1 MQTLR
6 VNIPNR
12 EYDIKIEKG
21 LIDHCG
27 REIANLFKPCRI
39 AVVTDSNVAPLYS
52 ERLIKSLTDC
62 GFNPFLVTVP
72 AGESSKSI
80 EMLQFLYGELLQNGI
95 TRSDLIAA
103 LGGGVVGDLT
113 GFCAATLLR
122 GIPFVQIPTT
132 LLAQVDSSVG
142 GKVAVNLPF
151 GKNLVGN
158 FYQPRLVL
166 IDPECLSTLTDRVF
180 SDGMAEVIKY
190 GVILD
195 EKLFESLE
203 NAPSRSKI
211 MEIAEHIIYRCCEL
225 KKLVVEADELDLGGR
240 MILNF
245 GHTFG
250 HAIEKKYNFK
260 DYTHGEAV
268 AAGMVMAAK
277 YGEREGITELGTA
290 NRITRLISAF
300 NLPQWVEIDEQ
311 SLKNAI
317 SVDKK
322 GKGNIVSLIIP
333 EKIGRVIIKD
343 TEKDNIWI
351 Q

>member
-1 MQTLR
+1 MQILR
-6 VNIPNR
+6 VNIPGR
-12 EYDIKIEKG
+12 EYDIKIGKG
-21 LIDHCG
+21 LTHRCG
-27 REIANLFKPCRI
+27 TEIAKLFAPCRI

-52 ERLIKSLTDC
+52 ERVLQSLKTC

-72 AGESSKSI
+72 AGEGSKSM
-80 EMLQFLYGELLQNGI
+80 EMLEFLYGELLKNGI
-95 TRSDLIAA
+95 TRSDLVIA

-122 GIPFVQIPTT
+122 GIPFVQMPTT

-166 IDPECLSTLTDRVF
+166 IDPETLTTLTDRTF
-180 SDGMAEVIKY
+180 CDGMAEVIKY

-195 EKLFESLE
+195 EQLFEALE
-203 NAPSRSKI
+203 GASSRSKI
-211 MEIAEHIIYRCCEL
+211 MDISELIIHRCCEL
-225 KKLVVEADELDLGGR
+225 KAQVVEEDEFDNGKR

-250 HAIEKKYNFK
+250 HAIEKKYNFS

-277 YGEREGITELGTA
+277 YGESEGITPLAALDRLTA
-290 NRITRLISAF
+290 LVKSF
-300 NLPQWVEIDEQ
+300 NLPDWVDIDNQ
-311 SLKNAI
+311 TLRNAI

-322 GKGNIVSLIIP
+322 GKGNLVSLIIP

>member
-21 LIDHCG
+21 LMDRCG
-27 REIANLFKPCRI
+27 EEMIQIFKPCRI
-39 AVVTDSNVAPLYS
+39 AVITDSNVDPIYG
-52 ERLIKSLTDC
+52 ERLLNSLTNS
-62 GFNPFLVTVP
+62 GFEPFLVTVP
-72 AGESSKSI
+72 AGESSKSM

-95 TRSDLIAA
+95 TRSDLIVA

-113 GFCAATLLR
+113 GFCASTLLR

-142 GKVAVNLPF
+142 GKVAVNLPY
-151 GKNLVGN
+151 GKNLAGN
-158 FYQPRLVL
+158 FYQPKLVL
-166 IDPECLSTLTDRVF
+166 IAPDCLNTLTDRVF

-195 EKLFESLE
+195 ERLFEALE
-203 NAPSRSKI
+203 NASSREKV
-211 MEIAEHIIYRCCEL
+211 MEIADKVIYRCCEL

-240 MILNF
+240 MILNL

-260 DYTHGEAV
+260 EYTHGEAV

-277 YGEREGITELGTA
+277 YGERENITQSGTA
-290 NRITRLISAF
+290 DRIIKLITSF
-300 NLPQWVEIDEQ
+300 NLPQWVEIDQQ
-311 SLKNAI
+311 SFKNAV

-322 GKGNIVSLIIP
+322 GKGGLVSLIIP

>member
-1 MQTLR
+1 MQALR

-21 LIDHCG
+21 LIDKSG
-27 REIANLFKPCRI
+27 DLVAKLIKPCRV
-39 AVVTDSNVAPLYS
+39 AVITDSNVGPIYAQ
-52 ERLIKSLTDC
+52 RLIESLKNS
-62 GFNPFLVTVP
+62 GFNPFLTTVP
-72 AGESSKSI
+72 AGENSKSM
-80 EMLQFLYGELLQNGI
+80 EMLEFLYSELLKNGV
-95 TRSDLIAA
+95 TRSDLVIA

-113 GFCAATLLR
+113 GFCASTLLR
-122 GIPFVQIPTT
+122 GIPFIQIPTT

-151 GKNLVGN
+151 GKNLVGS
-158 FYQPRLVL
+158 FYQPKLVI
-166 IDPECLSTLTDRVF
+166 IDPDCLDTLSDRIF
-180 SDGMAEVIKY
+180 CDGMAEVIKY

-195 EKLFESLE
+195 ESLFEKLE
-203 NAPSRSKI
+203 CSPSRNAV
-211 MEIAEHIIYRCCEL
+211 MEIIEDIILRCCQL
-225 KKLVVEADELDLGGR
+225 KKLVVEEDEQDLGGR

-250 HAIEKKYNFK
+250 HAIEKKYNFT

-268 AAGMVMAAK
+268 AAGMVMAAE
-277 YGEREGITELGTA
+277 YGERENITTAGTA
-290 NRITRLISAF
+290 VRLRSLIKGF
-300 NLPQWVEIDEQ
+300 GLPTDADIDND

-333 EKIGRVIIKD
+333 EKIGKVIIKD

>member
-21 LIDHCG
+21 LMDRCG
-27 REIANLFKPCRI
+27 EEMIKLFKPCRI
-39 AVVTDSNVAPLYS
+39 AVITDSNVAPIYG
-52 ERLIKSLTDC
+52 ERLLNSLTNS
-62 GFNPFLVTVP
+62 GFEPFLVTVP
-72 AGESSKSI
+72 AGESSKSM

-95 TRSDLIAA
+95 TRSDLIVA

-113 GFCAATLLR
+113 GFCASTLLR

-142 GKVAVNLPF
+142 GKVAVNLPY
-151 GKNLVGN
+151 GKNLAGN
-158 FYQPRLVL
+158 FYQPKLVL
-166 IDPECLSTLTDRVF
+166 IDPDCLNTLTDRVF

-195 EKLFESLE
+195 ERLFEALE
-203 NAPSRSKI
+203 NASSREKV
-211 MEIAEHIIYRCCEL
+211 MEIADKVIYRCCEL

-240 MILNF
+240 MILNL

-260 DYTHGEAV
+260 EYTHGEAV

-277 YGEREGITELGTA
+277 YGERENITQSGTA
-290 NRITRLISAF
+290 DRIIKLITSL
-300 NLPQWVEIDEQ
+300 NLPQWVEIDQQ
-311 SLKNAI
+311 SFKNAV

-322 GKGNIVSLIIP
+322 GKGGLVSLIIP

>member
-12 EYDIKIEKG
+12 EYDIKIERG
-21 LIDHCG
+21 LFDFCG
-27 REIANLFKPCRI
+27 QELLKLFKPCLT
-39 AVVTDSNVAPLYS
+39 AVITDSNVAPLYS
-52 ERLIKSLTDC
+52 ERLLNSLKLC

-72 AGESSKSI
+72 AGESSKSMQ
-80 EMLQFLYGELLQNGI
+80 MLEFLYGELLSNGI
-95 TRSDLIAA
+95 TRSDLIVA

-113 GFCAATLLR
+113 GFCASTLLR

-142 GKVAVNLPF
+142 GKVAVNLPY
-151 GKNLVGN
+151 GKNLVGS
-158 FYQPRLVL
+158 FYQPKLVL
-166 IDPECLSTLTDRVF
+166 IDPDCLNTLTDRVF

-195 EKLFESLE
+195 EQLFEALE
-203 NAPSRSKI
+203 HASSREKF
-211 MEIAEHIIYRCCEL
+211 MEIADNIILRCCEL
-225 KKLVVEADELDLGGR
+225 KKLVVEADELDMGGR

-250 HAIEKKYNFK
+250 HAIEKKYNFT

-268 AAGMVMAAK
+268 AAGMIMAAK
-277 YGEREGITELGTA
+277 YGEREGITSAGTA
-290 NRITRLISAF
+290 NRITGLVSDF
-300 NLPQWVEIDEQ
+300 NLPIQVNIDQQ
-311 SLKNAI
+311 SLKDAI

-322 GKGNIVSLIIP
+322 GKGNLVSLIIP

>member
-12 EYDIKIEKG
+12 EYDIKIENG
-21 LIDHCG
+21 LIDRCG
-27 REIANLFKPCRI
+27 EEFLKLFKPCSI
-39 AVVTDSNVAPLYS
+39 AVISDSNVAPLYS
-52 ERLIKSLTDC
+52 ERLINSLSSY

-80 EMLQFLYGELLQNGI
+80 EMLEFLYGELLKNGI
-95 TRSDLIAA
+95 TRSDLIVA

-113 GFCAATLLR
+113 GFCASTLLR

-151 GKNLVGN
+151 GKNLIGN
-158 FYQPRLVL
+158 FYQPKLVL
-166 IDPECLSTLTDRVF
+166 IDPDCLSTLTNRVF
-180 SDGMAEVIKY
+180 CDGMAEVIKY

-195 EKLFESLE
+195 DKLFEALE
-203 NAPSRSKI
+203 NASSREAIMKI
-211 MEIAEHIIYRCCEL
+211 AVSVIYRCCEL

-268 AAGMVMAAK
+268 AAGMVMATK
-277 YGEREGITELGTA
+277 YGERNGITSVGTA
-290 NRITRLISAF
+290 DRIIKLITAF
-300 NLPQWVEIDEQ
+300 NLPEQVEIDEK
-311 SLKNAI
+311 SLKDAI

-322 GKGNIVSLIIP
+322 GKGKLVSLIIP

-343 TEKDNIWI
+343 TEKDDIWI

>member
-21 LIDHCG
+21 LMDSCG
-27 REIANLFKPCRI
+27 EEMIKLFKPCRI
-39 AVVTDSNVAPLYS
+39 AVITDSNVAPIYG
-52 ERLIKSLTDC
+52 ERLLNSLTNS
-62 GFNPFLVTVP
+62 GFEPFLVTVP
-72 AGESSKSI
+72 AGESSKSM

-95 TRSDLIAA
+95 TRSDLIVA

-113 GFCAATLLR
+113 GFCASTLLR

-142 GKVAVNLPF
+142 GKVAVNLPY
-151 GKNLVGN
+151 GKNLAGN
-158 FYQPRLVL
+158 FYQPKLVL
-166 IDPECLSTLTDRVF
+166 IDPDCLNTLTDRVF

-195 EKLFESLE
+195 ERLFEALE
-203 NAPSRSKI
+203 NASSREKV
-211 MEIAEHIIYRCCEL
+211 MEIADKLIYRCCEL

-240 MILNF
+240 MILNL

-260 DYTHGEAV
+260 EYTHGEAV

-277 YGEREGITELGTA
+277 YGERENITQSGTA
-290 NRITRLISAF
+290 DRIIKLITSF
-300 NLPQWVEIDEQ
+300 NLPQWVEIDQQ
-311 SLKNAI
+311 SFKNAV

-322 GKGNIVSLIIP
+322 GKGGLVSLIIP

>member
-12 EYDIKIEKG
+12 EYDIKIENG
-21 LIDHCG
+21 LLDHCG
-27 REIANLFKPCRI
+27 GELLRLFKPCRV
-39 AVVTDSNVAPLYS
+39 AVISDTNVAPLYA
-52 ERLIKSLTDC
+52 ERLIKALTNC
-62 GFNPFLVTVP
+62 SFEPFLVTVP
-72 AGESSKSI
+72 AGESSKSM
-80 EMLQFLYGELLQNGI
+80 EMLEFLYGELLKHRM
-95 TRSDLIAA
+95 TRSDLIIA

-122 GIPFVQIPTT
+122 GILFVQIPTT

-151 GKNLVGN
+151 GKNLVGS

-166 IDPECLSTLTDRVF
+166 IDPDCLSTLTDRVF

-190 GVILD
+190 GAILD
-195 EKLFESLE
+195 EELFKTIEK
-203 NAPSRSKI
+203 APSREKI
-211 MEIAEHIIYRCCEL
+211 MEIADRIIYRCCEL
-225 KKLVVEADELDLGGR
+225 KKLVVEADELDTGGR

-250 HAIEKKYNFK
+250 HAIEKKYSFK

-268 AAGMVMAAK
+268 AVGMVMASR
-277 YGEREGITELGTA
+277 YGESKGITEPGTA
-290 NRITRLISAF
+290 DRIIRLASSF
-300 NLPQWVEIDEQ
+300 NLPTSADIDEK
-311 SLKNAI
+311 SLRDAI

-322 GKGNIVSLIIP
+322 GKGHLVSLIIP
-333 EKIGRVIIKD
+333 EKVGRVIIKD

-351 Q
+351 R

>member
-1 MQTLR
+1 MQILR
-6 VNIPNR
+6 VNIPGR

-21 LIDHCG
+21 LFDRCG
-27 REIANLFKPCRI
+27 DLILEIVKPCKV
-39 AVVTDSNVAPLYS
+39 AVVTDSNVGPLYS
-52 ERLIKSLTDC
+52 QRLINSLKGSD
-62 GFNPFLVTVP
+62 FNPFLVTVP
-72 AGESSKSI
+72 AGEGSKSI
-80 EMLQFLYGELLQNGI
+80 KMLEFLYGELLKNGM
-95 TRSDLIAA
+95 TRSDLVVA

-113 GFCAATLLR
+113 GFCASTLLR

-151 GKNLVGN
+151 GKNLVGS

-166 IDPECLSTLTDRVF
+166 IDPDCLDTLTDRIF
-180 SDGMAEVIKY
+180 CDGMAEVIKY

-195 EKLFESLE
+195 ENLFKKLE
-203 NAPSRSKI
+203 NAPSRKAIMKI
-211 MEIAEHIIYRCCEL
+211 IDDVIYRCCEL
-225 KKLVVEADELDLGGR
+225 KKLVVEEDEQDLGMR
-240 MILNF
+240 MILNL

-250 HAIEKKYNFK
+250 HAIEKKYNFT

-268 AAGMVMAAK
+268 AAGMVMAAE
-277 YGEREGITELGTA
+277 YGERENITSPCTSA
-290 NRITRLISAF
+290 RIRSLVTSF
-300 NLPQWVEIDEQ
+300 GLPAEVDIDKE
-311 SLKNAI
+311 SLKDAI

-322 GKGNIVSLIIP
+322 GKGNMVSLIIP
-333 EKIGRVIIKD
+333 EKIGKVIIKD

>member
-21 LIDHCG
+21 LMDSCG
-27 REIANLFKPCRI
+27 EEMIKLFKPCRI
-39 AVVTDSNVAPLYS
+39 AVITDSNVAPIYG
-52 ERLIKSLTDC
+52 ERLLNSLTNS
-62 GFNPFLVTVP
+62 GFEPFLVTVP
-72 AGESSKSI
+72 AGESSKSM

-95 TRSDLIAA
+95 TRSDLIVA

-113 GFCAATLLR
+113 GFCASTLLR

-142 GKVAVNLPF
+142 GKVAVNLPY
-151 GKNLVGN
+151 GKNLAGN
-158 FYQPRLVL
+158 FYQPKVGL
-166 IDPECLSTLTDRVF
+166 IDPACLNTRTDRVF

-195 EKLFESLE
+195 ERLFEALE
-203 NAPSRSKI
+203 NASSREKV
-211 MEIAEHIIYRCCEL
+211 MEIADKVIYRCCEL

-240 MILNF
+240 MILNL

-260 DYTHGEAV
+260 EYTHGEAV

-277 YGEREGITELGTA
+277 YGERENITQSGTA
-290 NRITRLISAF
+290 DRIIKLITSF
-300 NLPQWVEIDEQ
+300 NLPQWVEIDQQ
-311 SLKNAI
+311 SFKNAV

-322 GKGNIVSLIIP
+322 GKGGLVSLIIP

>member
-21 LIDHCG
+21 LMDSCG
-27 REIANLFKPCRI
+27 EEMIKLFKPCRI
-39 AVVTDSNVAPLYS
+39 AVITDSNVAPIYG
-52 ERLIKSLTDC
+52 ERLLNSLTNS
-62 GFNPFLVTVP
+62 GFEPFLVTVP
-72 AGESSKSI
+72 AGESSKSM

-95 TRSDLIAA
+95 TRSDLIVA

-113 GFCAATLLR
+113 GFCASTLLR

-142 GKVAVNLPF
+142 GKVAVNLPY
-151 GKNLVGN
+151 GKNLAGN
-158 FYQPRLVL
+158 FYQPKLVL
-166 IDPECLSTLTDRVF
+166 IDPDCLNTLTDRVF

-195 EKLFESLE
+195 ERLFEALE
-203 NAPSRSKI
+203 NASSREKV
-211 MEIAEHIIYRCCEL
+211 MEIADKVIYRCCEL

-240 MILNF
+240 MILNL

-260 DYTHGEAV
+260 EYTHGEAV

-277 YGEREGITELGTA
+277 YGERENITQSGTA
-290 NRITRLISAF
+290 DRIIKLITSF
-300 NLPQWVEIDEQ
+300 NLPQWVEIDQQ
-311 SLKNAI
+311 SFKNAV

-322 GKGNIVSLIIP
+322 GKGGLVSLIIP

>member
-1 MQTLR
+1 MQTLK
-6 VNIPNR
+6 VNLPGR

-21 LIDHCG
+21 ILDSVGELIAEVHPKC
-27 REIANLFKPCRI
+27 KV
-39 AVVTDSNVAPLYS
+39 AVITDSNVGPLYGN
-52 ERLIKSLTDC
+52 RLLSSLENS
-62 GFNPFLVTVP
+62 GYEPFLVTVP

-80 EMLQFLYGELLQNGI
+80 SMLEFLYGELLDRKI
-95 TRSDLIAA
+95 TRTDLIVA
-103 LGGGVVGDLT
+103 LGGGVIGDLT

-142 GKVAVNLPF
+142 GKVAVNLPR
-151 GKNLVGN
+151 GKNLVGA
-158 FYQPRLVL
+158 FYQPKLVI
-166 IDPECLSTLTDRVF
+166 IDTLCLDTLTDRNF

-195 EKLFESLE
+195 EELFRRLE
-203 NAPSRSKI
+203 NAPSRKAV
-211 MEIAEHIIYRCCEL
+211 MDIIDQVVYRCCDL
-225 KKLVVEADELDLGGR
+225 KRIVVEDDETDIGNR

-250 HAIEKKYNFK
+250 HAIEKKYNFT

-268 AAGMVMAAK
+268 AAGMVMAAEL
-277 YGEREGITELGTA
+277 GESWGITTDNSSE
-290 NRITRLISAF
+290 RIRSLIKKF
-300 NLPQWVEIDEQ
+300 NLPDEVEIDRQ
-311 SLKNAI
+311 SLIDAVA
-317 SVDKK
+317 VDKK
-322 GKGNIVSLIIP
+322 GKGDMVALIIP

-343 TEKDNIWI
+343 TEKNSLWI

>member
-12 EYDIKIEKG
+12 EYDIKIENG
-21 LIDHCG
+21 LIDRCG
-27 REIANLFKPCRI
+27 DEILSLFKPCRV
-39 AVVTDSNVAPLYS
+39 AVITDSNVAPLYG
-52 ERLIKSLTDC
+52 ERLINSLKNC
-62 GFNPFLVTVP
+62 GFDPFLTTVA
-72 AGESSKSI
+72 AGENSKSM
-80 EMLQFLYGELLQNGI
+80 EMLEFLYGELLTNGI
-95 TRSDLIAA
+95 TRSDLIIA

-158 FYQPRLVL
+158 FYQPKQVL
-166 IDPECLSTLTDRVF
+166 IDPDCLATLSDRVF
-180 SDGMAEVIKY
+180 CDGMAEVIKY

-195 EKLFESLE
+195 EKLFETLE
-203 NAPSRSKI
+203 NAPSRQKI
-211 MEIAEHIIYRCCEL
+211 MEIAASVIYRCCEL

-277 YGEREGITELGTA
+277 YGEREGITPLGTA
-290 NRITRLISAF
+290 DRIIKLITAF
-300 NLPQWVEIDEQ
+300 NLPEWVDIDEK

-322 GKGNIVSLIIP
+322 GKGNLVSLIIP

>member
-12 EYDIKIEKG
+12 EYDIKIENG
-21 LIDHCG
+21 LMDRCG
-27 REIANLFKPCRI
+27 EEMIKLFKPCRI
-39 AVVTDSNVAPLYS
+39 AVITDSNVAPIYG
-52 ERLIKSLTDC
+52 ERLLNSLTNS
-62 GFNPFLVTVP
+62 GFEPFLVTVP
-72 AGESSKSI
+72 AGESSKSM

-95 TRSDLIAA
+95 TRSDLIVA

-113 GFCAATLLR
+113 GFCASTLLR

-142 GKVAVNLPF
+142 GKVAVNLPY
-151 GKNLVGN
+151 GKNLAGN
-158 FYQPRLVL
+158 FYQPKLVL
-166 IDPECLSTLTDRVF
+166 IDPDCLNTLTDRVF

-195 EKLFESLE
+195 ERLFEALE
-203 NAPSRSKI
+203 NASSREKV
-211 MEIAEHIIYRCCEL
+211 MEIADKVIYRCCEL

-240 MILNF
+240 MILNL

-260 DYTHGEAV
+260 EYTHGEAV

-277 YGEREGITELGTA
+277 YGERENITQSGTA
-290 NRITRLISAF
+290 DRIIKLITSF
-300 NLPQWVEIDEQ
+300 NLPQWVEIDQQ
-311 SLKNAI
+311 SFKNAV

-322 GKGNIVSLIIP
+322 GKGGLVSLIIP